1 MGKII
6 SASGSGKV
14 VMSCLA
20 AISPDYPFGVFPEE
34 LLVRLVK
41 NATST
46 AQYLKWI
53 QSISFR
59 NTKEKTDMALER
71 AHIAVTINN

>member
-1 MGKII
+1 MRKII
-6 SASGSGKV
+6 SASGSNRV

-53 QSISFR
+53 QSIPFR
-59 NTKEKTDMALER
+59 NTKEKTNMALER
-71 AHIAVTINN
+71 AHVAVAINN

>member
-1 MGKII
+1 MRNKSLNIGKII
-6 SASGSGKV
+6 SVSDSSKA

-46 AQYLKWI
+46 AQYV
-53 QSISFR
+53 
-59 NTKEKTDMALER
+59 
-71 AHIAVTINN
+71 AVAINN